1 MFSVTNGIYNHVSML
16 RIIFMGTP
24 EFAVPS
30 LQALA
35 EDHQIVAVVTQP
47 DAQAGRGRELVQ
59 SAVKQAAL
67 GLGLPVLQ
75 PISLRQPE
83 VVAELSA
90 LRPDI
95 IVVAAFGQ
103 ILRRTV
109 LELPPLG
116 CLNAHASLLPRWR
129 GASPANAAIAAGD
142 PETGVTLMKMDPGLD
157 TGPIIAQRHE
167 PIHADDTTATLLAR
181 LAGLGAALARETLP
195 AWARGE
201 IPAIAQ
207 DSARMTTCGLIKKE
221 DGRMDW
227 SRPAVALERH
237 IRAMTPWPGASTSW
251 TGKQMRVIRAR
262 VAASAVDAPAGTVV
276 AMGGGFGVS
285 CGEGTLEIIEAQI
298 EGRKPMAAADLA
310 RGQRG
315 LIGATLG

>member
-1 MFSVTNGIYNHVSML
+1 ML

-24 EFAVPS
+24 DFAVPS
-30 LQALA
+30 LLTLA
-35 EDHQIVAVVTQP
+35 EDHHVVAVVTQP
-47 DAQAGRGRELVQ
+47 DAPARRGRELLQ

-67 GLGLPVLQ
+67 GLGLPVMQ
-75 PISLRQPE
+75 PPSLKQPE
-83 VVAELSA
+83 VIAELGA

-95 IVVAAFGQ
+95 IIVAAFGQ
-103 ILRRTV
+103 ILRRAV

-129 GASPANAAIAAGD
+129 GASPVPAAIAAGD
-142 PETGVTLMKMDPGLD
+142 AETGVTLMKMDPGLD

-181 LAGLGAALARETLP
+181 LAGLGASLAREMLP

-201 IPAIAQ
+201 LSAVAQ
-207 DSARMTTCGLIKKE
+207 DPGLVTTCGLIKKE

-227 SRPAVALERH
+227 ARPAAALERH
-237 IRAMTPWPGASTSW
+237 VRSMTPWPGASTSW
-251 TGKQMRVIRAR
+251 AGKQMRILRAR
-262 VAASAVDAPAGTVV
+262 VSSSAVDAPAGTVV
-276 AMGGGFGVS
+276 AMGSGFGVA
-285 CGEGTLEIIEAQI
+285 CGQGGLEIIEAQL
-298 EGRKPMAAADLA
+298 EGRRPMSAADLA

-315 LIGATLG
+315 LVGARLD